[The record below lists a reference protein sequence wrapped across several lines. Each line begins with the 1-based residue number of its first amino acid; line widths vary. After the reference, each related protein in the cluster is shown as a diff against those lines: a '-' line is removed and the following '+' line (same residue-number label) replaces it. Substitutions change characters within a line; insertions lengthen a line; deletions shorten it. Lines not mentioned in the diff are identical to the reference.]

1 MHRRVKPEIR
11 YRELRKS
18 GCIALSDAEW
28 GCPDIMIFGHN
39 SDEYKALINTHS
51 RAHRHSPGIGDSSS
65 PCCFWV
71 IHHWNFLL
79 QSIKWEAR
87 PGEWC
92 HSFEPTVKSG
102 HHPLHEM
109 QDTRTVHARNLQL
122 GSECT
127 DLLSSVLF
135 YGTAYETWLWR
146 LKSVTFIRQKR
157 MLYNT
162 FSLGVTE

>member
-1 MHRRVKPEIR
+1 
-11 YRELRKS
+11 
-18 GCIALSDAEW
+18 
-28 GCPDIMIFGHN
+28 MIFGHN

-65 PCCFWV
+65 PCCVWV

-146 LKSVTFIRQKR
+146 LKSVTFIRQKECCTTHLVWEWLNR
-157 MLYNT
+157 RQSCWRRRAHLACLCGKVIAKLARCLIYI
-162 FSLGVTE
+162 L

>member
-18 GCIALSDAEW
+18 GCIALSDAKAEAVRTPW
-28 GCPDIMIFGHN
+28 F
-39 SDEYKALINTHS
+39 SDTTVMSTKTLINTHS
-51 RAHRHSPGIGDSSS
+51 RTHRHSPGIGDSSS
-65 PCCFWV
+65 PCCVWV
-71 IHHWNFLL
+71 L

-146 LKSVTFIRQKR
+146 LESVTFIRQKR